1 VEHTPVLLVVKRRL
15 DTGSEVNCR
24 GGCAHPGGIEA
35 EKRGRVGNV
44 ASRVEVMI
52 ISAWSTE
59 PFDLGNGGEARNVDG
74 IWADG
79 NFFRVLQIQ
88 PVLGRVD

>member
-1 VEHTPVLLVVKRRL
+1 
-15 DTGSEVNCR
+15 
-24 GGCAHPGGIEA
+24 
-35 EKRGRVGNV
+35 
-44 ASRVEVMI
+44 MI

-88 PVLGRVD
+88 PVLGRVDQWVVRLNLKQHGFKHGVNPCFETVFAVELPEAF